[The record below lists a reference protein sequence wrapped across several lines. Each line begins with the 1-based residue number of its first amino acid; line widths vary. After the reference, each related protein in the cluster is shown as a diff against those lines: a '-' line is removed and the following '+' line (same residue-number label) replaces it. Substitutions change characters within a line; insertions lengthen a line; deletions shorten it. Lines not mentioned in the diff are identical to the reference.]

1 MVFDQSDPAIDKGN
15 FQGKDWSTSVFGD
28 ELKELIP
35 PNAPESRGQG
45 MTMRCFVDAD
55 HAADTVT
62 RKSRTGFIVYLNMAP
77 IFWFSKKQ
85 STVET
90 SSFGSEFVAMKQ
102 CTEYVRGLRYRLR
115 MMGIQILGPT
125 YVYGDNQSV
134 LYNTTIPEST
144 LKKKSQSLCYHFV
157 REGVARNEWRT
168 GYIKSLDNPADLLT
182 KPLTATTREHLVR
195 SILHHIYDDG
205 RDRTSKV
212 E

>member
-1 MVFDQSDPAIDKGN
+1 MPREGHLEAVLHIFSYLKTHHNTEMVFDQSDPMIDQGS
-15 FQGKDWSTSVFGD
+15 FQEKDWSTSVFGNK
-28 ELKELIP
+28 LKELIS
-35 PNAPESRGQG
+35 PNAPEPRGQG

-62 RKSRTGFIVYLNMAP
+62 RKPRTGFIVYLNMAP

-115 MMGIQILGPT
+115 MMGIQILRPT

-144 LKKKSQSLCYHFV
+144 LKKVTVAMLSLCS
-157 REGVARNEWRT
+157 G
-168 GYIKSLDNPADLLT
+168 
-182 KPLTATTREHLVR
+182 R
-195 SILHHIYDDG
+195 S
-205 RDRTSKV
+205 SKK
-212 E
+212 